1 MIYSSI
7 LSLCNGIISSILMLQ
22 NFPKDPKE
30 QEKNGVF
37 FHTYIYLH
45 SKRMYIKVIKGVNY
59 VEWSLGVFI
68 YKYVWVEFYRDAF
81 NSFSNDIY
89 YEDVQKGSCRVN
101 HTVIINCLVKVT
113 LYSIYTI
120 KTWPANK
127 HMQVTLIKLLSK
139 HLGVRQNSDI
149 VI

>member
-1 MIYSSI
+1 
-7 LSLCNGIISSILMLQ
+7 
-22 NFPKDPKE
+22 
-30 QEKNGVF
+30 
-37 FHTYIYLH
+37 
-45 SKRMYIKVIKGVNY
+45 MYIKVIKGVNY
-59 VEWSLGVFI
+59 VEWGLGVFI

-149 VI
+149 VISNAALVNEIFKETSFIVSSYFAF